1 MAKSTK
7 KETLLNKAVVLGS
20 SLVYLGK
27 GIAEDVISEFEK
39 RNLLAG
45 KEGKELADKLRS
57 DLMDKKDEV
66 RTRVVKELHNIVNQ
80 LGIATKEDLKA
91 LKKKR

>member
-1 MAKSTK
+1 MAKNTK
-7 KETLLNKAVVLGS
+7 KETLLNKAVILGS

-27 GIAEDVISEFEK
+27 GVAEDVISEFEK

-66 RTRVVKELHNIVNQ
+66 KERVVKELRNIVDQ
-80 LGIATKEDLKA
+80 LGIATKEDLKKM
-91 LKKKR
+91 KKK